1 MNPVRILL
9 GYLIAPLAVPLAFIV
24 LGALGGSFRL
34 REFPSILLLYGVFPY
49 LIATLFFVPL
59 MFILKRAGNFGGVFF
74 VVAGVTGGLV
84 VALISSVVSES
95 NASIYLALMLS
106 GALSSVV
113 FYKIAMTNS

>member
-9 GYLIAPLAVPLAFIV
+9 GYLIAPLAVPFAFIA
-24 LGALGGSFRL
+24 LDALGGSFRL

-59 MFILKRAGNFGGVFF
+59 MFILKRAGNLGWVYF
-74 VVAGVTGGLV
+74 VVAGGIGGVV

-95 NASIYLALMLS
+95 NASLYVALMLS
-106 GALSSVV
+106 GALSSLV
-113 FYKIAMTNS
+113 FFKIAMSDS